1 MTKDTT
7 VVALTEGKFVSGYY
21 NANRWPIQ
29 LVISRLNITLHL
41 NPGEFILDKQGRK
54 INDPFFEAYAKNKQL
69 AREMSDTATPVIN
82 VPVITAAVSAS
93 TYDGHSVHAVTEF
106 KTDSKGVRQPVMPK
120 AVPQTDQSINKPA
133 FHGMSMDE
141 ARRAGLVKKVR
152 EVPEDYGTPD
162 NNSSTPPP
170 APPMR
175 IAMDTDQP
183 ARPQN
188 LPPQMQVAV
197 ATKRPE
203 RQQIQK
209 ALVEGALA
217 AAELDSETGFLNS
230 VIRNN
235 PTGAGIMAGKP
246 MAQEESVSDE
256 APLPAPQIEEALPE
270 PPEEDE
276 VAIPEPKVKPVKVVA
291 KGQFVCMEC
300 GVPLKTRPELAAHA
314 RKLHAEKVTAI
325 MAAYPA

>member
-69 AREMSDTATPVIN
+69 AREMADAPVPAVN
-82 VPVITAAVSAS
+82 VPVITSAVSAS
-93 TYDGHSVHAVTEF
+93 AYDGHSVHAVTEF
-106 KTDSKGVRQPVMPK
+106 KTDTKGVRQPVMPK
-120 AVPQTDQSINKPA
+120 AAAVADQSVNKPA
-133 FHGMSMDE
+133 YQGMSMDE
-141 ARRAGLVKKVR
+141 ARRAGLVRKVR

-183 ARPQN
+183 ARPQS
-188 LPPQMQVAV
+188 LPPQMQAAI

-209 ALVEGALA
+209 ALAEGALA
-217 AAELDSETGFLNS
+217 AADLDSETGFLNS

-246 MAQEESVSDE
+246 AAQEEPAVDE
-256 APLPAPQIEEALPE
+256 APLPAPQLEEALPE
-270 PPEEDE
+270 PTEEDE
-276 VAIPEPKVKPVKVVA
+276 VVIPEPKVKPVKVVA

-300 GVPLKTRPELAAHA
+300 AAPFKTRPELAAHA
-314 RKLHAEKVTAI
+314 RKLHENKVTAI